1 MGSNVFRFPVQL
13 VFGDNCVEELKTFV
27 SNFGHHALLVTGSGA
42 TRKLAAVETVRE
54 VLTAEGIAC
63 THFSEIEQDP
73 GVETVEAGA
82 TVAREA
88 GCDFVIGL
96 GGGSPLDAA
105 KTIAARL
112 TNEGPVTDWSGVGG
126 IRNRARP
133 IICIPTTSGTGS
145 EATSIAVITDHK
157 RKQKMSIVSQNIYP
171 TLSLVDPLLSV
182 GMPPELTAS
191 TGMDALTHAIESY
204 VARRAWAPTQGLS
217 YRAVQLIMANLEQA
231 CIDGEDLEARR
242 NLGLASMIAG
252 VAFTNAGLGLAH
264 AMAHVLGSFHQVP
277 HGIANAILL
286 PHVMEFNL
294 EARPELFR
302 ELAQA
307 MGEDVAGLPAAAAGE
322 SSVEAVRSLL
332 GRLPL
337 PSSLE
342 PVGIKTTSL
351 ETLAAEAFLNTR
363 LRSSN
368 PRETVL
374 DDILGVLRSA
384 M

>member
-1 MGSNVFRFPVQL
+1 
-13 VFGDNCVEELKTFV
+13 
-27 SNFGHHALLVTGSGA
+27 
-42 TRKLAAVETVRE
+42 
-54 VLTAEGIAC
+54 
-63 THFSEIEQDP
+63 
-73 GVETVEAGA
+73 
-82 TVAREA
+82 
-88 GCDFVIGL
+88 
-96 GGGSPLDAA
+96 
-105 KTIAARL
+105 
-112 TNEGPVTDWSGVGG
+112 
-126 IRNRARP
+126 
-133 IICIPTTSGTGS
+133 
-145 EATSIAVITDHK
+145 
-157 RKQKMSIVSQNIYP
+157 
-171 TLSLVDPLLSV
+171 
-182 GMPPELTAS
+182 
-191 TGMDALTHAIESY
+191 MDALTHAVESY

-231 CIDGEDLEARR
+231 CVDGEDLEARR
-242 NLGLASMIAG
+242 NLSLASMIAG
-252 VAFTNAGLGLAH
+252 IAFTNAGLGISH

-294 EARPELFR
+294 GARPGLFR

-374 DDILGVLRSA
+374 DDIVAVFRSA
-384 M
+384 L